1 MAIANISVAQMA
13 KLVEESNA
21 ELIDVRTPAEFGG
34 AHATR
39 ARNVPLENLDPKRVF
54 ESRSGNPQDPLYV
67 ICQGGVRSM
76 KACEKLVAA
85 GHHNIVNVEGGTN
98 AWVAAGLP
106 IVEGKKVMSLE
117 RQTRIAAGALVC
129 LGVLLGYIVNP
140 YFIGLSAFVGA
151 GLVFAG
157 LTDT

>member
-1 MAIANISVAQMA
+1 MAIANISVTQLA
-13 KLVEESNA
+13 KLIEESNA

-34 AHATR
+34 THAR
-39 ARNVPLENLDPKRVF
+39 HARNFPLEKMDPKQVM
-54 ESRSGNPQDPLYV
+54 ESRSGNADDSLYV

-85 GHHNIVNVEGGTN
+85 GHSNIVNVEGGTN

-117 RQTRIAAGALVC
+117 RQTRIAAGVLVC
-129 LGVLLGYIVNP
+129 IGVLLSFIINP